1 LASRPTTPLLAAHP
15 DTSRS
20 SYFGILD
27 LDGFKKDRFYLYQ
40 AHWRPDLPMAHI
52 LPSWNWKGREGETTP
67 VMVYTSGDAAELF
80 LNGISQGRQSKGQY
94 EYRLRWNDVQY
105 EPGELHAV
113 AYKNGV
119 VWAEDRVQTTGEPN
133 RIALSADRTAVANDG
148 QDLSYVTVAIQDKDG
163 LTVPTA
169 MNALHY
175 TISGPGEIVA
185 VDNGDETSLAPIQ
198 GTSDSSAFNGL
209 ALVIVRGQAG
219 QTGAVTL
226 VATADGLTSGSITLS
241 TYSPGE

>member
-1 LASRPTTPLLAAHP
+1 
-15 DTSRS
+15 
-20 SYFGILD
+20 
-27 LDGFKKDRFYLYQ
+27 
-40 AHWRPDLPMAHI
+40 MAHI